1 MYFSI
6 KKYFK
11 NHRYTKHVI
20 NNCVAKLKRVTWI
33 EASLSSNKASWNIE
47 FVPQNVR
54 WRPLKWPAYSCHFYS
69 LMRSEEFNNVISW
82 KEFKT
87 WVQCTLSFPNQW
99 LLDFTKLWCSTRV
112 SWAQEFSQADCT
124 FLVDR
129 PRRCVSSTPTQ
140 TGRKGVHTPW
150 NYISHD
156 MESTSFS
163 KPA

>member
-33 EASLSSNKASWNIE
+33 EASLSSNKASRNIE

-87 WVQCTLSFPNQW
+87 WVQCTLSFPDQW
-99 LLDFTKLWCSTRV
+99 YLILPSSDVRLVFLELRNLAKLT
-112 SWAQEFSQADCT
+112 AH
-124 FLVDR
+124 FL
-129 PRRCVSSTPTQ
+129 S
-140 TGRKGVHTPW
+140 TGRE
-150 NYISHD
+150 D
-156 MESTSFS
+156 
-163 KPA
+163 A